1 MKEMECMPVRSVTL
15 SRVHDDGD
23 GTMGEDDD
31 DNDDGDA
38 TSDGAAGYDDDNQGT
53 IDEGAV

>member
-1 MKEMECMPVRSVTL
+1 MEWCMPVRSVTL
-15 SRVHDDGD
+15 SRVHDNGD